1 MTAPIPHRC
10 RRCALLILLVLSPLA
25 PGLRAEGAITVF
37 AAASLREALERQAVA
52 YVAEGHRAPRLV
64 FAASSTLARQLA
76 AGAEAQLFLS
86 ADERWMANLGEARPL
101 SSAPLLGN
109 RLALLA
115 RRGTQ
120 PPCDA
125 PEPCLRALPERLG
138 EGGRLALGD
147 PQHVPAGRYGHA
159 ALADYGLLPALKG
172 RLLPADSVRTALA
185 WVARGEAPLGL
196 GYASDARV
204 LPTLE
209 ALAIIPAEAHPP
221 IIYPL
226 GRLLDTPQQED
237 ALAFE
242 TFLRSPR
249 ARAAWEAAGFTVLT
263 RAPQS

>member
-1 MTAPIPHRC
+1 MTTPFSHR
-10 RRCALLILLVLSPLA
+10 RRGCALLLLLALSLLA

-37 AAASLREALERQAVA
+37 AAASLREALESQAAA
-52 YVAEGHRAPRLV
+52 YAAEGHRAPRLV
-64 FAASSTLARQLA
+64 FAASSTLARQLE

-86 ADERWMANLGEARPL
+86 ADERWMAHLGAARPL

-115 RRGTQ
+115 RKGTQ
-120 PPCDA
+120 PPCETPA
-125 PEPCLRALPERLG
+125 SCLRALPERLG
-138 EGGRLALGD
+138 EGRLALGD
-147 PQHVPAGRYGHA
+147 PLHVPAGRYGQA
-159 ALADYGLLPALKG
+159 ALTYYGLLPALKG

-204 LPTLE
+204 LPALE

-226 GRLLDTPQQED
+226 GRLLDAPQQED
-237 ALAFE
+237 ARAFE
-242 TFLRSPR
+242 AFLRGPR
-249 ARAAWEAAGFTVLT
+249 ARATWEEAGFTVLT

>member
-1 MTAPIPHRC
+1 M
-10 RRCALLILLVLSPLA
+10 
-25 PGLRAEGAITVF
+25 E
-37 AAASLREALERQAVA
+37 
-52 YVAEGHRAPRLV
+52 
-64 FAASSTLARQLA
+64 
-76 AGAEAQLFLS
+76 
-86 ADERWMANLGEARPL
+86 NLGEARPL

-125 PEPCLRALPERLG
+125 PEPCLRSLPERLG

-159 ALADYGLLPALKG
+159 ALAGYGLLPALKG

-204 LPTLE
+204 LPALE

-226 GRLLDTPQQED
+226 GRLLDAPQQED
-237 ALAFE
+237 ARAFE
-242 TFLRSPR
+242 AFLRSPR
-249 ARAAWEAAGFTVLT
+249 ARATWEEAGFTVLT

>member
-1 MTAPIPHRC
+1 MTTAFSSLRQ
-10 RRCALLILLVLSPLA
+10 RRALLLLLALSLLA
-25 PGLRAEGAITVF
+25 PGLRAEEAVTVF

-86 ADERWMANLGEARPL
+86 ADERWMENLGEARPL

-125 PEPCLRALPERLG
+125 PEPCLRSLPERLG

-159 ALADYGLLPALKG
+159 ALAGYGLLPALKG

-204 LPTLE
+204 LPALE
-209 ALAIIPAEAHPP
+209 ALAIIPAKAHPP

-226 GRLLDTPQQED
+226 GRLLDAPQQED
-237 ALAFE
+237 ARAFE
-242 TFLRSPR
+242 AFLRGPR
-249 ARAAWEAAGFTVLT
+249 ARATWEEAGFTVLT

>member
-1 MTAPIPHRC
+1 MTTPISHRF
-10 RRCALLILLVLSPLA
+10 RRRALLILLTLGLLA
-25 PGLRAEGAITVF
+25 PGVRAGDAITVF
-37 AAASLREALERQAVA
+37 AAASLREALEAQAAA
-52 YVAEGHRAPRLV
+52 YAAEGHRTPRLV
-64 FAASSTLARQLA
+64 FAASSTLARQLS

-86 ADERWMANLGEARPL
+86 ADERWMASLGETRPL
-101 SSAPLLGN
+101 RSAPLLGN

-115 RRGTQ
+115 RKGTQ

-138 EGGRLALGD
+138 QDGRLALGD
-147 PQHVPAGRYGHA
+147 PQHVPAGRYGQA
-159 ALADYGLLPALKG
+159 ALAYYGLLPSLRG

-185 WVARGEAPLGL
+185 WVVRGEAPLGL

-204 LPTLE
+204 LPALE

-226 GRLLDTPQQED
+226 GRLLAAPRQAE

-242 TFLRSPR
+242 AFLRSPR
-249 ARAAWEAAGFTVLT
+249 ARAAWEAAGFTLLT
-263 RAPQS
+263 SPPRS

>member
-1 MTAPIPHRC
+1 MTTPFSHR
-10 RRCALLILLVLSPLA
+10 RRGRALLLLLTLSLLA

-37 AAASLREALERQAVA
+37 AAASLREALESQAAA
-52 YVAEGHRAPRLV
+52 YAAEGHRPPRLV

-86 ADERWMANLGEARPL
+86 ADERWMENLGEARPL

-115 RRGTQ
+115 RKGTQ
-120 PPCDA
+120 PPCGA

-138 EGGRLALGD
+138 QDGRLALGD
-147 PQHVPAGRYGHA
+147 PQHVPAGRYGQA
-159 ALADYGLLPALKG
+159 ALTFYGLLPTLNG
-172 RLLPADSVRTALA
+172 QLLPADNVRTALA

-204 LPTLE
+204 LPELE

-226 GRLLDTPQQED
+226 GRLLDAPQQED
-237 ALAFE
+237 ARAFE
-242 TFLRSPR
+242 AFLRGPR
-249 ARAAWEAAGFTVLT
+249 ARATWEEAGFTVLT

>member
-1 MTAPIPHRC
+1 MITAFSYL
-10 RRCALLILLVLSPLA
+10 RRRRAPLLLLALSLLA
-25 PGLRAEGAITVF
+25 PGVRAEEAITVF
-37 AAASLREALERQAVA
+37 AAASLREALERQAAA

-76 AGAEAQLFLS
+76 AGAQAQLFLS
-86 ADERWMANLGEARPL
+86 ADERWMENLREARPL

-138 EGGRLALGD
+138 QDGRLALGD
-147 PQHVPAGRYGHA
+147 PQHVPAGRYGQA
-159 ALADYGLLPALKG
+159 ALTYYGLLPTLKG
-172 RLLPADSVRTALA
+172 RLLPADNVRTALA
-185 WVARGEAPLGL
+185 WVGRGEAPLGL

-204 LPTLE
+204 LPALE

-226 GRLLDTPQQED
+226 GRLLDAPQQGE
-237 ALAFE
+237 AQAFE
-242 TFLRSPR
+242 AFLRSPR
-249 ARAAWEAAGFTVLT
+249 TQAVWEEAGFTRLARVT
-263 RAPQS
+263 PP

>member
-1 MTAPIPHRC
+1 MTTAFSHR
-10 RRCALLILLVLSPLA
+10 RRLGALLLLLTL
-25 PGLRAEGAITVF
+25 GLLPQGLHAEGTITVF
-37 AAASLREALERQAVA
+37 AAASLREALEKQAMA
-52 YVAEGHRAPRLV
+52 YAAEGHRAPRLV

-115 RRGTQ
+115 RKGTQ
-120 PPCDA
+120 PPCDGL
-125 PEPCLRALPERLG
+125 ESCLRALPERLG
-138 EGGRLALGD
+138 DGRLALGD
-147 PQHVPAGRYGHA
+147 PQHVPAGRYGQA
-159 ALADYGLLPALKG
+159 ALSFYELLPALKE

-204 LPTLE
+204 LPALE

-226 GRLLDTPQQED
+226 GRLLDAPQQGE
-237 ALAFE
+237 AQAFE
-242 TFLRSPR
+242 AFLRSPR
-249 ARAAWEAAGFTVLT
+249 ARTAWEEAGFTPLAS
-263 RAPQS
+263 APQS

>member
-1 MTAPIPHRC
+1 MTIAFSYLRP
-10 RRCALLILLVLSPLA
+10 RRALSLLLALSLLA
-25 PGLRAEGAITVF
+25 PGLPAEEAITVF
-37 AAASLREALERQAVA
+37 AAASLREALERQAAA
-52 YVAEGHRAPRLV
+52 YAAEGHRAPRLV

-86 ADERWMANLGEARPL
+86 ADERWMENLGEARPL
-101 SSAPLLGN
+101 RSAPLLGN

-125 PEPCLRALPERLG
+125 PEPCLRALPGRLG
-138 EGGRLALGD
+138 DGRLALGD
-147 PQHVPAGRYGHA
+147 PQHVPAGRYGQA
-159 ALADYGLLPALKG
+159 ALTYYGLLPTLKG

-204 LPTLE
+204 LPALE
-209 ALAIIPAEAHPP
+209 ALAILPAEAHPP

-226 GRLLDTPQQED
+226 GRLLDAPQQGE
-237 ALAFE
+237 AQAFE
-242 TFLRSPR
+242 AFLRSPR
-249 ARAAWEAAGFTVLT
+249 ARAAWEAAGFTPLAS
-263 RAPQS
+263 APQS

>member
-1 MTAPIPHRC
+1 MTTAFSHG
-10 RRCALLILLVLSPLA
+10 RRLGALLLLLTLSLAA
-25 PGLRAEGAITVF
+25 PGLRAEEAITVF
-37 AAASLREALERQAVA
+37 AAASLRESLESQAAA
-52 YVAEGHRAPRLV
+52 YAAEGHRAPRLV
-64 FAASSTLARQLA
+64 FAASSTLARQLT

-86 ADERWMANLGEARPL
+86 ADERWMAHLGEARPL

-115 RRGTQ
+115 RKGTQ
-120 PPCDA
+120 PPCEA

-138 EGGRLALGD
+138 DGRLALGD
-147 PQHVPAGRYGHA
+147 PQHVPAGRYGQA
-159 ALADYGLLPALKG
+159 ALTYYGLLPALKG
-172 RLLPADSVRTALA
+172 RLLPADNVRTALA

-209 ALAIIPAEAHPP
+209 ALAIIPREAHPP

-226 GRLLDTPQQED
+226 GRLLDVPQQGD
-237 ALAFE
+237 GKAFE

-249 ARAAWEAAGFTVLT
+249 AQATWEAAGFTLLT
-263 RAPQS
+263 RGPGS